1 MSEEFEELTEEEL
14 AKLLIP
20 ALPVYYAYFNDTG
33 EIDAITNEKRLE
45 SALNVA
51 EFDYESA
58 EMFLTGKANIINY
71 RVTMSA
77 KNSYVFVKK
86 QDDADVGLNSLYFV
100 KDSFTSQPSC
110 IVEWNKKLSN
120 WVLYLH
126 DDTVQLQK
134 LSANLMFYI
143 TLHNRNFLVRSI
155 KVDVKDIVEQGK
167 ISIPFMYDAEHDIT
181 KLTVSTRK
189 FFDSY
194 GLKVNE

>member
-1 MSEEFEELTEEEL
+1 MSDEFEELTEEEL

-20 ALPVYYAYFNDTG
+20 APPVYYAYFNDTG
-33 EIDAITNEKRLE
+33 EIDAITNEKRID
-45 SALNVA
+45 SNFSVA
-51 EFDYESA
+51 EFDYQSA

-77 KNSYVFVKK
+77 KNSYIFVKK
-86 QDDADVGLNSLYFV
+86 QDDADIGLNSLCFI
-100 KDSFTSQPSC
+100 KDSFTATPSC
-110 IVEWNKKLSN
+110 IVEWDKKSSN
-120 WVLYLH
+120 WVLYLN
-126 DDTVQLQK
+126 DDTIQLQK

-143 TLHNRNFLVRSI
+143 TLHNKNFLVRSI
-155 KVDVKDIVEQGK
+155 KVDVKDMVEQGK
-167 ISIPFMYDAEHDIT
+167 IVIPFMYDVEHDIA